1 MVPKGVIVLSSGL
14 TPGATYSAGAPI
26 PALQR
31 VANRPILCL
40 ALEELHQAGVHEVA
54 LLVADRSSAEVRA
67 AVSADGPSDVAI
79 QHIAHEDGAIDGAL
93 REAAEFVGEAACIV
107 QVADGL
113 LAQPLAP
120 LVDLLEQDVPDLLIL
135 VHDSATG
142 GESMNLATRRLLRLA
157 RSTPAGKA
165 HELAGACLFGPGALG
180 RVQDARWWSD
190 HELDLAPAA
199 EMLVGE
205 GGRLR
210 VQSVRGWRRYS
221 GASGDLLALNRLALD
236 TLLPESSGVSDPE
249 TRIEGCVSVHP
260 TACVQSSVIVG
271 PAIVGPGALVLNSY
285 IGPYTSI
292 GADVRVE
299 GAEIERSIILPGA
312 SITHVGSR
320 LVASIVGRDARIFRD
335 FSLPRALR
343 FNVGD
348 GGEVALC

>member
-1 MVPKGVIVLSSGL
+1 MVPKGIIVLSSGV
-14 TPGATYSAGAPI
+14 TAGDAPSAGAPI

-31 VANRPILCL
+31 VANRPIVCL
-40 ALEELHQAGVHEVA
+40 ALEELHQAGVRDVA
-54 LLVADRSSAEVRA
+54 LLVAERASAEVRA
-67 AVSADGPSDVAI
+67 AVNAEGPSGVTV
-79 QHIAHEDGAIDGAL
+79 QQLVHQDGAPETAL
-93 REAAEFVGEAACIV
+93 LAAAEFVGDDPCIV
-107 QVADGL
+107 QVAEGL

-120 LVDLLEQDVPDLLIL
+120 LVGLLDQDAPDLLVL

-142 GESMNLATRRLLRLA
+142 GESMSLAARRLLRLA
-157 RSTPAGKA
+157 DSTPLGKA
-165 HELAGACLFGPGALG
+165 HELAGACLFGPGALL
-180 RVQDARWWSD
+180 RVQGTRWWSD

-199 EMLVGE
+199 EALVGE

-210 VQSVRGWRRYS
+210 VHSVRGWRRYA
-221 GASGDLLALNRLALD
+221 GAAGDLLALNRVALD
-236 TLLPESSGVSDPE
+236 ALLPESDGVSDPD
-249 TRIEGCVSVHP
+249 TRIEGSVSVHP
-260 TACVQSSVIVG
+260 SACVQSSVIVG